1 MARDPRVE
9 PRAGDR
15 ILRSQD
21 GKLVDVTNVCAE
33 TDRVTY
39 YTEVGVGASLHIDG
53 FRELY
58 ATATIIHVAEG

>member
-1 MARDPRVE
+1 MDRDPRVE

-21 GKLVDVTNVCAE
+21 GKFVDVTNVCAE

-53 FRELY
+53 FRKLY
-58 ATATIIHVAEG
+58 VNATIIHAEDE